1 MVVEKDLHAAIKAQ
15 LMLMLAFMLQKNREW
30 LDHSIRIIRPVLR
43 KADVENIE
51 TEDETRE
58 VSIEA

>member
-30 LDHSIRIIRPVLR
+30 LDHPIRIIRPVLR